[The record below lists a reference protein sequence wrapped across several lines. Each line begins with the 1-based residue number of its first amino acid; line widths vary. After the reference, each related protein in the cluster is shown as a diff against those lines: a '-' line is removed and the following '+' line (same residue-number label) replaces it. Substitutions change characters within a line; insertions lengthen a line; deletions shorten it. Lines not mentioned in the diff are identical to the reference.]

1 MNISLM
7 NNEKPAIQDWK
18 RLYQAALL
26 ETDPHIAITL
36 MEEAEHAIVER
47 ALALH
52 REANGGADE
61 LKSLAYSANFLAELR
76 RVEVR
81 PPKNG
86 AVSS

>member
-1 MNISLM
+1 MNS
-7 NNEKPAIQDWK
+7 EKPAMQDWK

-26 ETDPHIAITL
+26 ETDPQVAKKL

-52 REANGGADE
+52 REPNGNADE

-76 RVEVR
+76 RVEVN
-81 PPKNG
+81 PAKNNP
-86 AVSS
+86 VRQ

>member
-1 MNISLM
+1 MGDDRQIL
-7 NNEKPAIQDWK
+7 PDWK

-26 ETDPHIAITL
+26 ETDPQIALRL

-52 REANGGADE
+52 RQPEGSADE

-76 RVEVR
+76 RVEVN
-81 PPKNG
+81 PTTAKNNR
-86 AVSS
+86 VSP